1 MDKICQENSE
11 NGPFQRQPGK
21 KQNGCQNSSKE
32 AASDKP
38 VKIIVKLKKVEIF
51 GWRLSVEKRRKK

>member
-1 MDKICQENSE
+1 MDKICQENSK

-21 KQNGCQNSSKE
+21 KQNGCQNSSKD

-38 VKIIVKLKKVEIF
+38 VKIIVKLKKGEIF
-51 GWRLSVEKRRKK
+51 EWRGGMEEG